1 MDLHKII
8 RHRKKGSAK
17 KAALYRY
24 RASFIAL
31 SGICIFICLQAA
43 VIFGES
49 VYHTD
54 INKIEQTKTDKT
66 VNTIDAFEEIPG
78 KAAAFLADISAG
90 KIIFMSNDKLI
101 LNTNVPFGSLIKPF
115 TLYYGLSSR
124 SVDLK
129 TVYYCRR
136 SKITDPPYTR
146 CWFTPGHGRLNAVQ
160 ALTESCNSS
169 FMKMASNIDYD
180 GFVDFINNL
189 GFDTDRIAAV
199 KNPVERR
206 MIMTGLKDYLVESP
220 ANLALRLTA
229 LLEGTLFYIDENS
242 NLEVEKFITLDNSAV
257 ETVKK
262 GMGLGMVKGH
272 SKPKNSEL
280 FVPLKIIGKTGTI
293 GAFDILDS
301 GCREKNN
308 NGFFVALFEY
318 NYRKYLLTVVFPCG
332 IGDDAASAGRAM
344 IARFISSLKAQ

>member
-1 MDLHKII
+1 MDLYKII
-8 RHRKKGSAK
+8 RHRKQSAAK

-24 RASFIAL
+24 QAFITV
-31 SGICIFICLQAA
+31 SGFCIFICIQAA

-49 VYHTD
+49 LCYTD
-54 INKIEQTKTDKT
+54 INKIGQTKTDKT
-66 VNTIDAFEEIPG
+66 VNTMDAFEEIPG

-101 LNTNVPFGSLIKPF
+101 LNTSVPFGSLIKPF

-129 TVYYCRR
+129 TVYYCRH

-160 ALTESCNSS
+160 ALTESCNRS

-180 GFVDFINNL
+180 GFVEFINNL
-189 GFDTDRIAAV
+189 GFDTNRIAAV
-199 KNPVERR
+199 KNPMERR
-206 MIMTGLKDYLVESP
+206 MVMTGLKDYLVESP
-220 ANLALRLTA
+220 GNLALRLTA

-242 NLEVEKFITLDNSAV
+242 NLEVEKFVTLDSSAV

-293 GAFDILDS
+293 GAFDMLDS
-301 GCREKNN
+301 GCTEKNN

-318 NYRKYLLTVVFPCG
+318 NYRKYLLAVVFPCG